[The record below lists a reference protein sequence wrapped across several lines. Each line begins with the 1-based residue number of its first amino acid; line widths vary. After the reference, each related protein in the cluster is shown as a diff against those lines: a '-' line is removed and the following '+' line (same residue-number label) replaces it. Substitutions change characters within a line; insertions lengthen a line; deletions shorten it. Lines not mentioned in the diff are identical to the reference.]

1 MILIA
6 GSELHSWIPQRLNF
20 FSSSIRCYGSRKGG
34 GSLGL
39 ARNGQ
44 DGKKSWT
51 VLQCRAKV
59 RLKENGE
66 KGTRQRSGKQEQR
79 RLALESYR
87 ARFSEALEAELAEEM
102 QAMTERLKNWTKQRL
117 HDEGMAIFDLSVKP
131 DGKLYRDTILRFY
144 RAQGDGVLPVH
155 HQFSQGD
162 VIAISRKDPLEEEGS
177 VIEGVVMERA
187 RRFLRVAVPASQ
199 SGNIDMQLKWRLD
212 LSANRVAFERCMWAV
227 NEFASPS
234 IRQGTGHAGQLSV
247 SSKSSSKSSPPG
259 VVADTQA
266 VIGEGLLSF
275 RDSVLGLEFA
285 KMKDEASSIN
295 PSAVPISLMS
305 NPPSRIGGMQLG
317 EQKGVVRALLQEM
330 DLNDSQK
337 IAIQKA
343 MLRRLTLW
351 QGPPGTGK
359 TRTLV
364 HYIKGYCKQG
374 RRQVLACADSN
385 VAVDN
390 LVEGLLQQG
399 LRVVRVGQPVKVK
412 EKLRDSTIAAQVAAH
427 PLMKKVHLLREEA
440 ISRRKDARQIN
451 NEKLRKAGATQAT
464 SMWEKAADLEKEAL
478 KAVLDR
484 ADVVCST
491 CVGAGDMV
499 LDGRRFDACVIDEAS
514 QATEPASLI
523 PVLRSGAET
532 IILVGDPAQLPP
544 TVISNDAIE
553 AGLTKTLFERLQ
565 DCGVQP
571 FLLDTQYRMHP
582 VLAAWPSTT
591 FYNNQL
597 KSNVKPSE
605 RLIPKG
611 LQWPNEEKP
620 LIFIDCADGL
630 EETTPLGNSYFNR
643 VEALQVMEVVNSLI
657 GSKVS
662 DLSAVDIGVIS
673 PYSAQ
678 VRMLQD
684 LLLRSEH
691 EDRSRFA
698 DLEVK
703 TVDGFQGREKEVI
716 VISTVRANAEG
727 RLGFVTDPR
736 RMNVALTRA
745 KRGLVVIGH
754 SSTLQSSVHWKNWI
768 EMARKL
774 QLIVVSK
781 VQADW

>member
-1 MILIA
+1 MILTG
-6 GSELHSWIPQRLNF
+6 GSKLQSRIQRSVNY
-20 FSSSIRCYGSRKGG
+20 FSSSGIVFDDRTNVGL
-34 GSLGL
+34 SLGFG
-39 ARNGQ
+39 RIGQ
-44 DGKKSWT
+44 YGKKSAK
-51 VLQCRAKV
+51 VLQCRAKLRV
-59 RLKENGE
+59 KESGE
-66 KGTRQRSGKQEQR
+66 KGTRQRSAKQEQR

-87 ARFSEALEAELAEEM
+87 TRFSEALEAELAEEM
-102 QAMTERLKNWTKQRL
+102 QAMKERLRNWTKQRL
-117 HDEGMAIFDLSVKP
+117 QDEGMAIFDLSVKP

-144 RAQGDGVLPVH
+144 RAQGDGILPVH

-162 VIAISRKDPLEEEGS
+162 VIAISRKNPLEEEGS

-187 RRFLRVAVPASQ
+187 RRFLRVAVSASQ

-212 LSANRVAFERCMWAV
+212 LSANRVAFERCMWAI
-227 NEFASPS
+227 NAFASPS
-234 IRQGTGHAGQLSV
+234 IRQGIAQAGQVATTKKSP
-247 SSKSSSKSSPPG
+247 SKSSTPG
-259 VVADTQA
+259 VIADTEPI
-266 VIGEGLLSF
+266 IGEGLLSF
-275 RDSVLGLEFA
+275 RDSVIGLEFA
-285 KMKDEASSIN
+285 KMKDEATAVNISL
-295 PSAVPISLMS
+295 SAEASSLMS
-305 NPPSRIGGMQLG
+305 NPPSRMTQVG
-317 EQKGVVRALLQEM
+317 EQKGVIGALLKEM

-337 IAIQKA
+337 TAIQKA

-364 HYIKGYCKQG
+364 HYLRSYCKQG

-412 EKLRDSTIAAQVAAH
+412 EELRESTIAAQVAAH
-427 PLMKKVHLLREEA
+427 PLMKKVELLREEA
-440 ISRRKDARQIN
+440 INRRKESRQIN

-464 SMWEKAADLEKEAL
+464 YVWEKAGDLEKQVV
-478 KAVLDR
+478 KAILDR

-499 LDGRRFDACVIDEAS
+499 LDGRKFEACVIDEAS
-514 QATEPASLI
+514 QATEPATLI

-532 IILVGDPAQLPP
+532 IVLVGDPAQLPP

-553 AGLTKTLFERLQ
+553 AGLTRTLFERLQ

-582 VLAAWPSTT
+582 VLAAWPSAT
-591 FYNNQL
+591 FYNNRL
-597 KSNVKPSE
+597 KSNVQPSE

-611 LQWPNEEKP
+611 LQWPNKEKP
-620 LIFIDCADGL
+620 LVFIECAGL
-630 EETTPLGNSYFNR
+630 EETTALGNSWFNR
-643 VEALQVMEVVNSLI
+643 AEALQVVKVVNSLI
-657 GSKVS
+657 GSKVP
-662 DLSAVDIGVIS
+662 DLSSVDIGVIT

-678 VRMLQD
+678 VRLLQD
-684 LLLRSEH
+684 LLLRSE
-691 EDRSRFA
+691 DADKSRFT

-727 RLGFVTDPR
+727 RLGFVADPR

-754 SSTLQSSVHWKNWI
+754 SATLQSSVHWKKWI
-768 EMARKL
+768 EMARKQ
-774 QLIVVSK
+774 QLIVESK
-781 VQADW
+781 VQSEL